1 MVDQGGGSKATER
14 TLSVLPLEKRAAL
27 ATVLVAIAFACQQT
41 VSGGLYAFN
50 RYALSFGCGESPA
63 MFPSGTVRTLEEYS
77 LDGPIFN
84 SIAAGGYLELHRP
97 REKTFVDGRLEVM
110 DESLYLPYLRAPYG
124 DAWDALEARWQPTL
138 ALVPATACK
147 LVRHLLETPGWAL
160 IDVDAV
166 GFLFARATPD
176 HLEAIAANQERL
188 RRLDTRGGRTDEAI
202 VPPPPPSWLAALF
215 GPKSVRFESLGRG
228 ANFIQAGMFEAPR
241 RELRQALLASS
252 QPNPGLIKA
261 YVIALAELDRLD
273 EARAWGKALVER
285 APEDKDAAAILA
297 RLNSSG

>member
-97 REKTFVDGRLEVM
+97 GEKTFAL
-110 DESLYLPYLRAPYG
+110 A
-124 DAWDALEARWQPTL
+124 DALL
-138 ALVPATACK
+138 
-147 LVRHLLETPGWAL
+147 PGA
-160 IDVDAV
+160 
-166 GFLFARATPD
+166 
-176 HLEAIAANQERL
+176 HE
-188 RRLDTRGGRTDEAI
+188 
-202 VPPPPPSWLAALF
+202 
-215 GPKSVRFESLGRG
+215 
-228 ANFIQAGMFEAPR
+228 
-241 RELRQALLASS
+241 
-252 QPNPGLIKA
+252 
-261 YVIALAELDRLD
+261 
-273 EARAWGKALVER
+273 
-285 APEDKDAAAILA
+285 
-297 RLNSSG
+297 